1 MLSFTFLCHALPI
14 ISFMGPLVN
23 AAIYPYNDGQRALT
37 HEVHF
42 SHPEPVHFSRSSSQ
56 TQSTSSN
63 SRTETHSTSVQSS
76 FTNPP
81 QAVPVVVRSFLLS
94 QDGVN
99 CQYHSFAQGPAPK
112 GLQSSPNT
120 VYGSPRRTL
129 ANLSPFN
136 CNVQCLPRK
145 SLPCLSSLSPK
156 LNIALF
162 IASSASPNK
171 KDCQKIINTMW
182 KMNQRLITIAPRMLI
197 SFALPSVIQNSL
209 YVSYR
214 DCAVVFENRNSQNL
228 AVMVCHLSKERYRL
242 KSYQWNRLAEQADR
256 IQSQCAAPS
265 SGVTGN
271 GLGAPVPQ
279 TGSCFFATCDLDKA
293 AQASSTHGR
302 TNKAGNTG
310 SSSPVDNSG
319 VTISFKKNRSS

>member
-1 MLSFTFLCHALPI
+1 MLPFIPTTMVSSCHQIFGDALDQ
-14 ISFMGPLVN
+14 FRR
-23 AAIYPYNDGQRALT
+23 RALT

-171 KDCQKIINTMW
+171 VTHRPWLFSFSITLGNFQLLTFQSLLFSSPLNKTFQKDCQKIINTMW

-197 SFALPSVIQNSL
+197 SFALPSVIRTETCFSW
-209 YVSYR
+209 V
-214 DCAVVFENRNSQNL
+214 AF
-228 AVMVCHLSKERYRL
+228 L
-242 KSYQWNRLAEQADR
+242 K
-256 IQSQCAAPS
+256 
-265 SGVTGN
+265 
-271 GLGAPVPQ
+271 
-279 TGSCFFATCDLDKA
+279 
-293 AQASSTHGR
+293 
-302 TNKAGNTG
+302 
-310 SSSPVDNSG
+310 
-319 VTISFKKNRSS
+319 